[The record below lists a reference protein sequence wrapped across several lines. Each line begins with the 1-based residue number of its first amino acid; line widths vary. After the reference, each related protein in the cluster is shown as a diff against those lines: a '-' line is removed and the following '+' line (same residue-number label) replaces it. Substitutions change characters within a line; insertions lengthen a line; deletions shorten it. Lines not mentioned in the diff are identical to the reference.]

1 MTTSVP
7 VTVFGGPTA
16 LIEYVG
22 LRLLTDPTFDAPGD
36 YELGPGLVLT
46 KTAPS
51 ATSAEAIGKV
61 DVVLLS
67 HDQHPDN
74 LDNLGRAYLQDV
86 PVVLTTP
93 SGAER
98 LASELGDKVQGLAPW
113 KATQLQG
120 AGGTTVT
127 ITSLP
132 AQHGP
137 EGCEPITGEVVG
149 FLLQAEGQPTVYV
162 SGDNASVDIAKSIAE
177 RVGTVDVAVI
187 FAGAAR
193 TPFFDGALVTVDGAL
208 AAEVA
213 QVLSASHVI
222 GVHTDSW
229 AHFTETRTQ
238 LNEAFAAAGLGD
250 RLQQD

>member
-51 ATSAEAIGKV
+51 ATSAEAIGEV

-74 LDNLGRAYLQDV
+74 LDNSGRAYLQDV

-113 KATQLQG
+113 QATQLQG

-177 RVGTVDVAVI
+177 RVGTVDVI

-193 TPFFDGALVTVDGAL
+193 TPFFDGALVTVNGAL

-222 GVHTDSW
+222 GAHTDSW

>member
-1 MTTSVP
+1 VPTPIP

-22 LRLLTDPTFDAPGD
+22 LRLLTDPTFDDPGD
-36 YELGPGLVLT
+36 YELGPGLTLT

-51 ATSAEAIGKV
+51 ATSPKALGQV
-61 DVVLLS
+61 DAVLLS

-86 PVVLTTP
+86 PVVLTTR

-113 KATQLQG
+113 QTTQLQG
-120 AGGTTVT
+120 GGGATVT
-127 ITSLP
+127 VTSLP

-149 FLLQAEGQPTVYV
+149 FLLHAEGQPTVYV
-162 SGDNASVDIAKSIAE
+162 SGDNASVDVARTIAE
-177 RVGTVDVAVI
+177 RVGAVDVAVI

-213 QVLSASHVI
+213 QVLGASQVV

-229 AHFTETRTQ
+229 SHFTETRAQ
-238 LNEAFAAAGLGD
+238 LNEAFAAAGRADL
-250 RLQQD
+250 LQQD

>member
-1 MTTSVP
+1 VNTSVP

-22 LRLLTDPTFDAPGD
+22 LRMLTDPTFDAPGD
-36 YELGPGLVLT
+36 YELGLGLVLT

-51 ATSAEAIGKV
+51 ATSAEAVGQV

-74 LDNLGRAYLQDV
+74 LDNSGRAYLQDV

-93 SGAER
+93 SSAER
-98 LASELGDKVQGLAPW
+98 LAGELGDKVRGLAPW
-113 KATQLQG
+113 QATQLQG
-120 AGGTTVT
+120 ANGATVT

-137 EGCEPITGEVVG
+137 QGCEPTTGEVVG

-162 SGDNASVDIAKSIAE
+162 SGDNASVDVVKGIAE
-177 RVGTVDVAVI
+177 RIGTVDVAVI

-193 TPFFDGALVTVDGAL
+193 TTFLDGALVTVDGEL

-213 QVLSASHVI
+213 QVFGASQVV
-222 GVHTDSW
+222 GAHTDSW
-229 AHFTETRTQ
+229 THLTETRTQ
-238 LNEAFAAAGLGD
+238 LNEAFAAAGLAD